1 MQLCLP
7 LPTVS
12 ESFTGDTQLVNE
24 QTTSVSTDQ
33 SYECSSP
40 TPCVVSESPIT
51 SGDGLEHP
59 NHRDPSKPVVLS
71 SVDGAKKKKSTDQ
84 VGQAVSMLCS

>member
-1 MQLCLP
+1 
-7 LPTVS
+7 
-12 ESFTGDTQLVNE
+12 
-24 QTTSVSTDQ
+24 
-33 SYECSSP
+33 
-40 TPCVVSESPIT
+40 VSESPIT